1 MYVFH
6 GEWFGDSVT
15 CGCGRL
21 EMYLGW
27 IHNYIVIALV
37 TVIHCCSIV
46 TTTNFN
52 APCILMDV
60 PFLANYNSFIAQTDV

>member
-1 MYVFH
+1 
-6 GEWFGDSVT
+6 
-15 CGCGRL
+15 
-21 EMYLGW
+21 MYLGW

-37 TVIHCCSIV
+37 TVIHWCSIV